1 MKQIASL
8 RFLIL
13 LLLVP
18 LTLGQCW
25 AGTSVFPLTV
35 TNFVVSRCDHP
46 FMFGFGSWEKAKTN
60 FAVKPDGIHI
70 AAKDGKGGAGVAG
83 LSAKFPGKSDWTP
96 ALKLTAGKKNKA
108 TTLNLQLTDGDGTSH
123 AYRFDLRTLTPGKPQ
138 QVTAE
143 YGASLAEP
151 QNVEKPGTTPG
162 LDGVASYLVVGNW
175 SDEPVEVVLAG
186 I

>member
-25 AGTSVFPLTV
+25 AGSSVFPLTV

-83 LSAKFPGKSDWTP
+83 LSVQFSEVNDWTP
-96 ALKLTAGKKNKA
+96 ALIRWQTPFAVC
-108 TTLNLQLTDGDGTSH
+108 GDGRVFLEDGRGF
-123 AYRFDLRTLTPGKPQ
+123 AG
-138 QVTAE
+138 
-143 YGASLAEP
+143 EP
-151 QNVEKPGTTPG
+151 SG
-162 LDGVASYLVVGNW
+162 LCGF
-175 SDEPVEVVLAG
+175 
-186 I
+186 